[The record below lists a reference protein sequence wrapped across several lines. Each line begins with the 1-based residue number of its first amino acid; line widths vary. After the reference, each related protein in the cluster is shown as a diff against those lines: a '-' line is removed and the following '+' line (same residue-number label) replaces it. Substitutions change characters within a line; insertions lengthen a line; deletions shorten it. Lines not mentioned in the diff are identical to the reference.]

1 MLTYADV
8 CCPLLPCADV
18 YWYNRDVA
26 DADVNEIGTGQPL
39 CVIPGTQF
47 TCFNGTN
54 VQILTQKALLV
65 TAHRSDEVHVWHV
78 RTQLLLLS
86 LLALIVPKYKY

>member
-8 CCPLLPCADV
+8 C
-18 YWYNRDVA
+18 WYNRDVA

-47 TCFNGTN
+47 TCFNGTH
-54 VQILTQKALLV
+54 VQILTQEELLGSCASFV
-65 TAHRSDEVHVWHV
+65 
-78 RTQLLLLS
+78 LG
-86 LLALIVPKYKY
+86 